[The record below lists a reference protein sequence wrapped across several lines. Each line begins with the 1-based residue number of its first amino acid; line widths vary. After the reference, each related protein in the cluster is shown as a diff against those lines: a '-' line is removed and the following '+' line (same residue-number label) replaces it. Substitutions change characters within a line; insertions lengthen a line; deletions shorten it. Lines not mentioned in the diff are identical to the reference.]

1 MNQAGLYAYVV
12 PSFGLSLVQTV
23 HENSQFFT
31 PRQIESSKLARDLYE
46 MIGCPSY
53 NDYIAIVKNNLLPN
67 INITVKDVEMLRE
80 FSERS

>member
-31 PRQIESSKLARDLYE
+31 PRQIESAKLARDLYE
-46 MIGCPSY
+46 MIGRPSY
-53 NDYIAIVKNNLLPN
+53 TDFIAIVKNNLLPN